1 MTRAERRHRAERAK
15 ARAKL
20 FYGGWM
26 REQRELGIAARSPK
40 QCSCW
45 CCGNPRRHFELPT
58 IQELRVQEGAKV
70 AKRSQ
75 AEAA

>member
-1 MTRAERRHRAERAK
+1 MTRAERRHHAERAK
-15 ARAKL
+15 VRAKS

-26 REQRELGIAARSPK
+26 CDERQLGIAARSPK

-58 IQELRVQEGAKV
+58 IQELRAEEGAKL
-70 AKRSQ
+70 AERSR